1 MMNLL
6 NIDLKLNYAM
16 TILNKLQMLKSKKD
30 QGRQAAKQS
39 FLRKLVALSF
49 YRGVSF
55 GQVLLMHEKAL
66 EEMHFVVEKRD
77 SLPDNLKK
85 SNYFE
90 FLLREMK
97 QTSFENMR
105 KQGEKETAQELLSTK
120 QQQSEKVIPQGTS
133 EKLNSSH
140 AESVQSSEDQR
151 SRGFSVRSHHSSR
164 RNSPSKHSE
173 LAVAKVDPAP
183 GNEE

>member
-1 MMNLL
+1 M
-6 NIDLKLNYAM
+6 
-16 TILNKLQMLKSKKD
+16 
-30 QGRQAAKQS
+30 
-39 FLRKLVALSF
+39 ALSF

-173 LAVAKVDPAP
+173 LPVAKVDPTP